1 MTCRK
6 DGKCSDEVWKSVPVN
21 LSRLIWRVRIPPRA
35 LSGGQDVVK
44 IIVVW
49 YRGWLPR
56 VLAGKAEL
64 EYAVPVNV
72 RRLQNGE
79 GEGRGARGAI
89 SLLCGEPEFQ
99 ISLKHVFRVRIPGWP
114 QGGDQDVVGCRE
126 FLQFHVV
133 TSLQSA
139 DKAGLNGWAL
149 LAFG

>member
-1 MTCRK
+1 ML
-6 DGKCSDEVWKSVPVN
+6 G
-21 LSRLIWRVRIPPRA
+21 
-35 LSGGQDVVK
+35 
-44 IIVVW
+44 
-49 YRGWLPR
+49 RGMEISACKFIQTD
-56 VLAGKAEL
+56 LAGSNPAPSAE
-64 EYAVPVNV
+64 
-72 RRLQNGE
+72 RRSRCCQNNSGVVSWLAAASFGRQGGIGIRSACKRAPSAE
-79 GEGRGARGAI
+79 RRGRGARGAI